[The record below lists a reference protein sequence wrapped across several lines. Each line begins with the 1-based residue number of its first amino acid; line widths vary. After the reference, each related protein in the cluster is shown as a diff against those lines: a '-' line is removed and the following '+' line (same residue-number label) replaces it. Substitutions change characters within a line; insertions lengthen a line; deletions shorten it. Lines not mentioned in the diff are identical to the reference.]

1 MPTALMG
8 RPMAESWLKQIQLDR
23 LRAAGWKVVV
33 SEAEPPLT
41 ENDLLAEI
49 GDVEYLFANGRDDVS
64 ARVIAAA
71 PKLKGIF
78 RTGVGVDMVDLEAA
92 AARNIPVCNTPGS
105 NSETVA
111 DMALAMML
119 ILLRRVPELDA
130 DMHSGSW
137 EPKFAN
143 NLHGKTIGIF
153 GLGRIGR
160 AVARRA
166 RAFRMPILGFDPF
179 VTQESVADEGIK
191 VVGTVDELFANA
203 DIVTLHAPATG
214 GTREIVNEH
223 TLSLMRPSAL
233 VINAARGD
241 LVDEAALLAAL
252 REGRI
257 AGAGL
262 DVFKNEP
269 AFDRAFGEFG
279 NVVLTPHVAGNTV
292 ETTASTAHACVDNA
306 LAVESGRW
314 PREVVANGVYSEQ

>member
-8 RPMAESWLKQIQLDR
+8 RPMAESWLRKVQLDR
-23 LRAAGWKVVV
+23 LRAEGWQVIV
-33 SEAEPPLT
+33 SAAEPPLS
-41 ENDLLAEI
+41 EDDLIAEI

-64 ARVIAAA
+64 ASVIAAA
-71 PKLKGIF
+71 PRLKAIL
-78 RTGVGVDMVDLEAA
+78 RTGVGVDMVDLDAA
-92 AARNIPVCNTPGS
+92 AARRIPVCNTPGS

-119 ILLRRVPELDA
+119 MLLRRVPELDA
-130 DMHSGSW
+130 SMRAGHW
-137 EPKFAN
+137 EPLFAN
-143 NLHGKTIGIF
+143 NLHDKTVGIF

-166 RAFRMPILGFDPF
+166 RAFRMTVLGFDPF
-179 VTQESVADEGIK
+179 VTQESVAGEEIR
-191 VVGTVDELFANA
+191 VVEEVDQLFAGA

-214 GTREIVNEH
+214 GTREIVNAH
-223 TLSLMRPSAL
+223 TLGLMRANAI

-241 LVDEAALLAAL
+241 LVNEVDLLAAL

-257 AGAGL
+257 GGAGL

-269 AFDRAFGEFG
+269 AFDRAFCDLP
-279 NVVLTPHVAGNTV
+279 NVVLTPHVAGNTI

-314 PREVVANGVYSEQ
+314 RREVVANGVYSD